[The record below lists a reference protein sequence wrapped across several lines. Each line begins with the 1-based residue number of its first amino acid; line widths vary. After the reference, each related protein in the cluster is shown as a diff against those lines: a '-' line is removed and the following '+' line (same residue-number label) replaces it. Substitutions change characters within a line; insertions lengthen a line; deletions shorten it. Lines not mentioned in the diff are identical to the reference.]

1 LEVTPTKP
9 HEEDTKDIRLS
20 NFFVWLRGLFQSE
33 RIQVKIK
40 HRSAALRVTAVLF
53 LLAYAVVAIPSGASA
68 QPQWKKITL
77 KNGMDVIVIENAAV
91 PLVTVE
97 IAVKNGAY
105 TEPPEYNGLSHLYE
119 HMFFKS
125 NERSKTDGYH
135 DRAAE
140 LGMLSNAQTQYEVV
154 NYYTTTIRTGLREA
168 MTLMRDAIR
177 YPLFDKQEL
186 DQEIEVVLDELNQ
199 HRSNPYF
206 YLLDATDKK
215 LWYQYPSR
223 KRPGGDPETVAK
235 ATPEMMR
242 VIQKKFYIPNN
253 SALVIAGDVTAQ
265 EVFKFADEI
274 FGDWPRGED
283 PFVKD
288 PIPRHPPLTKD
299 EAVTVNQPVNAATI
313 QISYQGPSTDLDA
326 PATYAADVFSYILRQ
341 PDSRFSRALIDSGL
355 MTGASLGYLT
365 QKNVGPIQFMAQT
378 TPEKLKDA
386 LKAVNAEFSKFDT
399 PDYFTDQEL
408 EYAKTL
414 LDVSEIYDREK
425 PSNYAHT
432 VSFWWASSGLDYYAN
447 YVENLRKVTRED
459 ITRYVR
465 KYIKNKP
472 RIVSTL
478 LSEDD
483 QKRVGLTEKDLLA
496 RDDAPAKDEAAKAP
510 RPTAP
515 KSGARKTPAPQ
526 SAGSG
531 NATRNRKP

>member
-1 LEVTPTKP
+1 M
-9 HEEDTKDIRLS
+9 
-20 NFFVWLRGLFQSE
+20 
-33 RIQVKIK
+33 KIK
-40 HRSAALRVTAVLF
+40 HRFAAAYAIRFAAVLF
-53 LLAYAVVAIPSGASA
+53 LLAYAAITAPMGALA
-68 QPQWKKITL
+68 KPQWQKMTL

-125 NERSKTDGYH
+125 NERSKAEGYH
-135 DRAAE
+135 DRASE

-154 NYYTTTIRTGLREA
+154 NYYTTAIKTGLREA
-168 MTLMRDAIR
+168 MKLMSDAIR

-186 DQEIEVVLDELNQ
+186 DQEIVVVLDELNQ
-199 HRSNPYF
+199 HRSNPFF
-206 YLLDATDKK
+206 YLFDATDKA
-215 LWYQYPSR
+215 LWYKYPSR
-223 KRPGGDPETVAK
+223 KRPGGDPETVSK

-253 SALVIAGDVTAQ
+253 SALVVAGDVTAQ
-265 EVFKFADEI
+265 EVFKLAEET

-288 PIPRHPPLTKD
+288 PIPRHPPLEKD
-299 EAVTVNQPVNAATI
+299 QAIIVNQPVNAATI

-326 PATYAADVFSYILRQ
+326 PATYAADVFSFILRQ

-355 MTGASLGYLT
+355 TTGAALGYLT
-365 QKNVGPIQFMAQT
+365 QKNVGPIQFTAQT
-378 TPEKLKDA
+378 TPEKLKEA
-386 LKAVNAEFSKFDT
+386 LKAINAELAKFDA

-414 LDVSEIYDREK
+414 LDVNEVYDREK
-425 PSNYAHT
+425 PSQYAHT
-432 VSFWWASSGLDYYAN
+432 VSFWWASSGLDYYAS

-459 ITRYVR
+459 IRRYVR

-472 RIVSTL
+472 RIVSVM
-478 LSEDD
+478 LSETD
-483 QKRVGLTEKDLLA
+483 QKRIALTDKDLLV
-496 RDDAPAKDEAAKAP
+496 RDDVVGAASVEKPEAPAKVASDPKAGSK
-510 RPTAP
+510 A
-515 KSGARKTPAPQ
+515 SGKKIPARKK
-526 SAGSG
+526 
-531 NATRNRKP
+531 KP

>member
-1 LEVTPTKP
+1 
-9 HEEDTKDIRLS
+9 
-20 NFFVWLRGLFQSE
+20 
-33 RIQVKIK
+33 VKIK
-40 HRSAALRVTAVLF
+40 HRYAAFRFIAVLF
-53 LLAYAVVAIPSGASA
+53 LLANAVALPGGASA

-77 KNGMDVIVIENAAV
+77 KNGMDVIVVENAAV

-125 NERSKTDGYH
+125 NERSKADGYH

-140 LGMLSNAQTQYEVV
+140 LGMLSNAQTQFEVV

-168 MTLMRDAIR
+168 MTMMRDAIR

-186 DQEIEVVLDELNQ
+186 DQEIVVVLDELNQ

-206 YLLDATDKK
+206 YLTDATDKK
-215 LWYQYPSR
+215 LWYKYPSR

-274 FGDWPRGED
+274 FGDWQRGED

-288 PIPRHPPLTKD
+288 PVPRHPALTKD
-299 EAVTVNQPVNAATI
+299 ESIVVNQPVNAATV

-326 PATYAADVFSYILRQ
+326 PATYAADVFSFILRQ
-341 PDSRFSRALIDSGL
+341 PDSRFSRALVDSGL
-355 MTGASLGYLT
+355 LTGATFGYLT
-365 QKNVGPIQFMAQT
+365 QKNVGPIQFIGQT
-378 TPEKLKDA
+378 SPEKLKDA
-386 LKAVNAEFSKFDT
+386 LKAVNAEFSKFDS
-399 PDYFTDQEL
+399 PDYYTDQEL

-414 LDVSEIYDREK
+414 LDVSEVYDRERTT
-425 PSNYAHT
+425 NYAHA
-432 VSFWWASSGLDYYAN
+432 VSFWWASSGLDYYAS
-447 YVENLRKVTRED
+447 YVENLHKVTRED

-472 RIVSTL
+472 RIVSAL
-478 LSEDD
+478 LSAED
-483 QKRVGLTEKDLLA
+483 QQRIALTEKDLLVRSDGVA
-496 RDDAPAKDEAAKAP
+496 AAGAERATKDDAAK
-510 RPTAP
+510 TP
-515 KSGARKTPAPQ
+515 KSKTGKPAARKAA
-526 SAGSG
+526 SAGG
-531 NATRNRKP
+531 GTLVNKKP

>member
-1 LEVTPTKP
+1 M
-9 HEEDTKDIRLS
+9 
-20 NFFVWLRGLFQSE
+20 
-33 RIQVKIK
+33 KIK
-40 HRSAALRVTAVLF
+40 YRSAAFRFTAVLF
-53 LLAYAVVAIPSGASA
+53 LLAYAAITLPGGASA
-68 QPQWKKITL
+68 QPQWKKTTL

-125 NERSKTDGYH
+125 NERSKADGYH

-168 MTLMRDAIR
+168 MTLMSDAIR

-215 LWYQYPSR
+215 LWYKYPSR

-253 SALVIAGDVTAQ
+253 SALVVAGDVTAQ
-265 EVFKFADEI
+265 EVFNFAEQI

-299 EAVTVNQPVNAATI
+299 EAVLVNQPVNAATI
-313 QISYQGPSTDLDA
+313 QISYHGPSTDLDA
-326 PATYAADVFSYILRQ
+326 PATYAADVFSFILRQ

-365 QKNVGPIQFMAQT
+365 QKNVGPIQFVAQT

-386 LKAVNAEFSKFDT
+386 LKAVNAEIAKFDS

-414 LDVSEIYDREK
+414 CDVNEIYEREK
-425 PSNYAHT
+425 ASDYAHA
-432 VSFWWASSGLDYYAN
+432 VSFWWASSGLDYYAT

-472 RIVSTL
+472 RIVSAL
-478 LSEDD
+478 LSEAD
-483 QKRVGLTEKDLLA
+483 QKRIGLTEKDMLA
-496 RDDAPAKDEAAKAP
+496 RNDALEPASDDRTANDEGAK
-510 RPTAP
+510 AP
-515 KSGARKTPAPQ
+515 KSGAGKTSAPRPAV
-526 SAGSG
+526 
-531 NATRNRKP
+531 RNRKP

>member
-1 LEVTPTKP
+1 M
-9 HEEDTKDIRLS
+9 
-20 NFFVWLRGLFQSE
+20 
-33 RIQVKIK
+33 KIK
-40 HRSAALRVTAVLF
+40 HRSTAFRYVAVLF
-53 LLAYAVVAIPSGASA
+53 LLVYAAAALPGGASA
-68 QPQWKKITL
+68 KPQWKKIML
-77 KNGMDVIVIENAAV
+77 KNGMDVIVVENAAV

-154 NYYTTTIRTGLREA
+154 NYYTTTIKTGLREA
-168 MTLMRDAIR
+168 MTMMRDAIR

-206 YLLDATDKK
+206 YLTDATDKK
-215 LWYQYPSR
+215 LWYKYPSR

-253 SALVIAGDVTAQ
+253 SALVVAGDVTA
-265 EVFKFADEI
+265 EEAFKLADEI

-288 PIPRHPPLTKD
+288 PVPRHPPLSKD
-299 EAVTVNQPVNAATI
+299 EAVIVNQPVNAATI

-326 PATYAADVFSYILRQ
+326 PATYAADVFSFILRQ
-341 PDSRFSRALIDSGL
+341 PDSRFVRALVDSGL
-355 MTGASLGYLT
+355 MTGVSFGYLT
-365 QKNVGPIQFMAQT
+365 QKNVGPIQFIAQT
-378 TPEKLKDA
+378 SPEKLKDA
-386 LKAVNAEFSKFDT
+386 LKAINAEFAKFDS
-399 PDYFTDQEL
+399 PDYYTDQEL

-414 LDVSEIYDREK
+414 LDVNEVYDRERT
-425 PSNYAHT
+425 SQYAHT
-432 VSFWWASSGLDYYAN
+432 ISFWWASSGLDYYAS
-447 YVENLRKVTRED
+447 YVENLRKVTRGD

-472 RIVSTL
+472 RIVAVM
-478 LSEDD
+478 LSAED
-483 QKRVGLTEKDLLA
+483 QQRIALTEKDLLA
-496 RDDAPAKDEAAKAP
+496 RDDAVATPGGARATKAGAAKTPQSKTGKA
-510 RPTAP
+510 
-515 KSGARKTPAPQ
+515 GARKAAA
-526 SAGSG
+526 AGGGAMG
-531 NATRNRKP
+531 NKKP

>member
-1 LEVTPTKP
+1 VKTRN
-9 HEEDTKDIRLS
+9 RL
-20 NFFVWLRGLFQSE
+20 FTA
-33 RIQVKIK
+33 RIA
-40 HRSAALRVTAVLF
+40 AALFLF
-53 LLAYAVVAIPSGASA
+53 ALVAARLPDVALA

-125 NERSKTDGYH
+125 NERSKADGYH
-135 DRAAE
+135 DRAAD

-154 NYYTTTIRTGLREA
+154 NYYTTTIKTGLSEA

-186 DQEIEVVLDELNQ
+186 DQEIQVVLDELNQ
-199 HRSNPYF
+199 HRSNPYY
-206 YLLDATDKK
+206 YLIDATDKR
-215 LWYQYPSR
+215 LWYKYPSR

-253 SALVIAGDVTAQ
+253 SAVVVAGDVTAQ
-265 EVFKFADEI
+265 EVFKLAEEI
-274 FGDWPRGED
+274 FSDWSRGED

-288 PIPRHPPLTKD
+288 PIPRHPSLPKD
-299 EAVTVNQPVNAATI
+299 EAVIVNQPVNAATI

-326 PATYAADVFSYILRQ
+326 PATYAADVFSFILRQ
-341 PDSRFSRALIDSGL
+341 PDSRFSRALVDTGL
-355 MTGASLGYLT
+355 TTGLSFGYLT
-365 QKNVGPIQFMAQT
+365 QKNVGPIQLTAQT

-386 LKAVNAEFSKFDT
+386 LKAINAEFSKFDA
-399 PDYFTDQEL
+399 PDYFTDKEL

-414 LDVSEIYDREK
+414 IDVTEMFDREK
-425 PSNYAHT
+425 PSQYAHT
-432 VSFWWASSGLDYYAN
+432 VSFWWASSGLDYYAT
-447 YVENLRKVTRED
+447 YVDNLRKVTRED
-459 ITRYVR
+459 IKQYVR

-472 RIVSTL
+472 RVVSAL

-483 QKRVGLTEKDLLA
+483 QKRAGFTDKDMLL
-496 RDDAPAKDEAAKAP
+496 RDDPVVAADDGRDEK
-510 RPTAP
+510 T
-515 KSGARKTPAPQ
+515 KTTKTPQ
-526 SAGSG
+526 AGGGGKVMG
-531 NATRNRKP
+531 NKKP